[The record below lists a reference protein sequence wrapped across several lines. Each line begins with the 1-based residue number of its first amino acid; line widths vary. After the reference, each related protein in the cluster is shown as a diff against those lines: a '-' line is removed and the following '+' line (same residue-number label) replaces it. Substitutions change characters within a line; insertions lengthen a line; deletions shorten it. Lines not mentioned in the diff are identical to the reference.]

1 MVDAWL
7 HGLLSQTLALS
18 LAVIVVRTLQAVVTR
33 HLGAASGYLA
43 WLLVPVAMLAVA
55 MPHAARRPLVIQVDV
70 AGFAPAWLAARPAA
84 PASGLG
90 AASALAM
97 AAWVAGALLLA
108 ALLLQRQRRFE
119 ALVDV
124 SSQGTTPTLPAGA
137 GPAVL
142 GVWRRRVVLPR
153 DFDSAFDAEERRLML
168 LHEGVHLRR
177 GDNLWNL
184 LATTLL
190 VAHWFNPIAWWAWRR
205 LRADQELACDA
216 AVLRHESPATPATYA
231 GALLKVQGVALTP
244 PLATAWQSTHPLV
257 ERVRMLQVHR
267 ISSARHR
274 AGLRVAALCIVLAG
288 IGGYTLQA
296 GAGALPTAV
305 STDDASV
312 MTTLDIT
319 QTAVRATAPDIS
331 NKTAIETNV
340 RLLSRMGQ
348 QARVRIG
355 DTKWGLAPFEL
366 GLTVSRLDGG
376 RLQIDTALSAGT
388 PLAVLGS
395 PRVVVRDGEKASV
408 AIDTGDAAGAF
419 AISLTPKVV
428 AGSAADAIDTRKPP
442 ALPPLPATS
451 PVQPLPALP
460 SASALPPLP
469 AAPALQSLPAAPP
482 LPADPAPPI
491 QRAL

>member
-1 MVDAWL
+1 MVERLL
-7 HGLLSQTLALS
+7 HALLMQTLALS
-18 LAVIVVRTLQAVVTR
+18 VAVVVVRALQATVLR
-33 HLGAASGYLA
+33 RLGAAAGYLA
-43 WLLVPVAMLAVA
+43 WLLVPATTLAVA
-55 MPHAARRPLVIQVDV
+55 MPHAATQALVIRVDV
-70 AGFAPAWLAARPAA
+70 AAVAPAWLAARPAA
-84 PASGLG
+84 STSGL
-90 AASALAM
+90 ATASALAV
-97 AAWVAGALLLA
+97 AAWAAGALLLA

-124 SSQGTTPTLPAGA
+124 ASPGATPTLPAGA

-142 GVWRRRVVLPR
+142 GTWRRRVVLPQ

-184 LATTLL
+184 LATALL

-216 AVLRHESPATPATYA
+216 AVLRREPPEALATYA

-274 AGLRVAALCIVLAG
+274 AGLRVAALSIVLAG
-288 IGGYTLQA
+288 VGGYTLQA
-296 GAGALPTAV
+296 GAGALPATVA
-305 STDDASV
+305 TDDASV
-312 MTTLDIT
+312 MTTLDVT
-319 QTAVRATAPDIS
+319 QTAVRATAPDVS
-331 NKTAIETNV
+331 NKTSIETNI

-348 QARVRIG
+348 EARVRIG
-355 DTKWGLAPFEL
+355 NTKWGLAPFEL

-395 PRVVVRDGEKASV
+395 PRLVVRDGEKGSV
-408 AIDTGDAAGAF
+408 SIDTGDAAGAF
-419 AISLTPKVV
+419 TISLTPKVV
-428 AGSAADAIDTRKPP
+428 AASAADAIDARKPP
-442 ALPPLPATS
+442 ALPPLPAPP

-460 SASALPPLP
+460 PASALPPLP
-469 AAPALQSLPAAPP
+469 AAPALQPLPAVPP

>member
-18 LAVIVVRTLQAVVTR
+18 LAVIVVRALQAVVTR

-55 MPHAARRPLVIQVDV
+55 MPHAATRALVIRVDV
-70 AGFAPAWLAARPAA
+70 AAVAPAWLAARPAA
-84 PASGLG
+84 SASGPG

-119 ALVDV
+119 ALVDL
-124 SSQGTTPTLPAGA
+124 SSQGAMPTLPAGA

-142 GVWRRRVVLPR
+142 GVWRRRVVLPQ

-216 AVLRHESPATPATYA
+216 AVLRHEPPEALATYA
-231 GALLKVQGVALTP
+231 GALLKVQGVALTL
-244 PLATAWQSTHPLV
+244 PLASAWQSTHPLV
-257 ERVRMLQVHR
+257 ERVRMLKVHR
-267 ISSARHR
+267 ISSERHR
-274 AGLRVAALCIVLAG
+274 AGLRIAALSIVLAG
-288 IGGYTLQA
+288 VGGYTLRA
-296 GAGALPTAV
+296 GADALPAAA
-305 STDDASV
+305 SADDASV
-312 MTTLDIT
+312 MTAIDIT
-319 QTAVRATAPDIS
+319 HTTKHATAPDVSTKRVVTSQIKVLVRTGREAVVRFG
-331 NKTAIETNV
+331 NKNV
-340 RLLSRMGQ
+340 EPYE
-348 QARVRIG
+348 I
-355 DTKWGLAPFEL
+355 
-366 GLTVSRLDGG
+366 GLTVLRLDGD
-376 RLQIDTALSAGT
+376 RLQIDTRVSAGS
-388 PLAVLGS
+388 PLALVGS
-395 PRVVVRDGEKASV
+395 PRLVVHDGEKGSV

-419 AISLTPKVV
+419 TISLTPKVV
-428 AGSAADAIDTRKPP
+428 AGPAADAIDVRKPP
-442 ALPPLPATS
+442 ALPPLPATP

-460 SASALPPLP
+460 PASALPPLP
-469 AAPALQSLPAAPP
+469 ALQSLPAVPP

>member
-18 LAVIVVRTLQAVVTR
+18 LAVIAVRALQAAVTR

-55 MPHAARRPLVIQVDV
+55 MPHAATRALVIHVDV
-70 AGFAPAWLAARPAA
+70 AAVAPAWLAARPAA
-84 PASGLG
+84 STSGPG
-90 AASALAM
+90 AASALAV

-108 ALLLQRQRRFE
+108 ALLLRRQRRFE
-119 ALVDV
+119 ALVRV
-124 SSQGTTPTLPAGA
+124 SSQGAAPTLPAGA

-142 GVWRRRVVLPR
+142 GVWRRRVVLPE
-153 DFDSAFDAEERRLML
+153 DFDGAFDAEERRLML

-216 AVLRHESPATPATYA
+216 AVLRHEPPATLATYA
-231 GALLKVQGVALTP
+231 GALLKVQGVALKP

-274 AGLRVAALCIVLAG
+274 AGLRVAALSIVLAG

-296 GAGALPTAV
+296 GADALPAAV
-305 STDDASV
+305 SGNGASV
-312 MTTLDIT
+312 MTAIEIT
-319 QTAVRATAPDIS
+319 HTSQHATASDVSTKRVVTSKIH
-331 NKTAIETNV
+331 V
-340 RLLSRMGQ
+340 LSHKGQ
-348 QARVRIG
+348 EAVIRFGSEDVDPYEI
-355 DTKWGLAPFEL
+355 
-366 GLTVSRLDGG
+366 GLTVSRLDGD
-376 RLQIDTALSAGT
+376 RLELATRLSSGK
-388 PLAVLGS
+388 PLAVIGTPHILT
-395 PRVVVRDGEKASV
+395 RDGQAAQLEV
-408 AIDTGDAAGAF
+408 RTGDGAETF
-419 AISLTPKVV
+419 ELSLTPKVLD
-428 AGSAADAIDTRKPP
+428 AAQAAAAEKLKPSAVPPLSATPP
-442 ALPPLPATS
+442 A
-451 PVQPLPALP
+451 QPLPALP
-460 SASALPPLP
+460 RANALPPLP
-469 AAPALQSLPAAPP
+469 PAPTSQSVPALPP

>member
-18 LAVIVVRTLQAVVTR
+18 LAVIAVRALQAAVTR
-33 HLGAASGYLA
+33 RLGAASGYLA

-55 MPHAARRPLVIQVDV
+55 MPHAATRALVIHVDV
-70 AGFAPAWLAARPAA
+70 AAVAPAWFAARPGASA
-84 PASGLG
+84 PGLG

-108 ALLLQRQRRFE
+108 ALLLRRQRRFE
-119 ALVDV
+119 ALVRA
-124 SSQGTTPTLPAGA
+124 SSQGAAPTLPAGA

-168 LHEGVHLRR
+168 LHEGVHLRH

-216 AVLRHESPATPATYA
+216 AVLRHEPPEALATYA

-274 AGLRVAALCIVLAG
+274 AGLRVAVLSIVLAG

-296 GAGALPTAV
+296 DADALPAAA
-305 STDDASV
+305 SGSEASV
-312 MTTLDIT
+312 MTAIEVTHAT
-319 QTAVRATAPDIS
+319 HHATAPDAS
-331 NKTAIETNV
+331 TKNV
-340 RLLSRMGQ
+340 VTSQMRVLARTGQ
-348 QARVRIG
+348 EAVIRFGSKSVE
-355 DTKWGLAPFEL
+355 PFEI
-366 GLTVSRLDGG
+366 GLTVSRLDGD
-376 RLQIDTALSAGT
+376 RVEIATRLSAGS
-388 PLAVLGS
+388 PLAVVGS
-395 PRVVVRDGEKASV
+395 PRLVVHDGEKGTV
-408 AIDTGDAAGAF
+408 AIDAGDAAGAF
-419 AISLTPKVV
+419 TISLTPKVV
-428 AGSAADAIDTRKPP
+428 AGPAADAIDVRKPP
-442 ALPPLPATS
+442 ALPSLPA
-451 PVQPLPALP
+451 QPLPAMPVLP
-460 SASALPPLP
+460 PVSALPPLP
-469 AAPALQSLPAAPP
+469 AAPALQP
-482 LPADPAPPI
+482 LPALPPVPVDPAPPP

>member
-1 MVDAWL
+1 VVDAWL

-18 LAVIVVRTLQAVVTR
+18 IAAIVVRTLQAVVTR

-55 MPHAARRPLVIQVDV
+55 LPHAATRALVIHVDV
-70 AGFAPAWLAARPAA
+70 AAVAPAWLAARPAA
-84 PASGLG
+84 SASRLG

-124 SSQGTTPTLPAGA
+124 SSQDAKPTLPAGA

-184 LATTLL
+184 LAATLL

-216 AVLRHESPATPATYA
+216 AVLRHESPATLATYA
-231 GALLKVQGVALTP
+231 GALLKAQGVALTP

-274 AGLRVAALCIVLAG
+274 AGLRVAALSIVLAG

-296 GAGALPTAV
+296 GAGALPAAV
-305 STDDASV
+305 SNDDASV

-319 QTAVRATAPDIS
+319 HTTKHATAPDVSTKRVVTSQIRILVRTGREAVVRFGS
-331 NKTAIETNV
+331 KNV
-340 RLLSRMGQ
+340 EPYE
-348 QARVRIG
+348 I
-355 DTKWGLAPFEL
+355 
-366 GLTVSRLDGG
+366 GLTVSRLDGD
-376 RLQIDTALSAGT
+376 RLQIDTRVSAGN
-388 PLAVLGS
+388 PLALVGT
-395 PRVVVRDGEKASV
+395 PRLVVHDGEKGSV
-408 AIDTGDAAGAF
+408 AIDTGETNGAF

-428 AGSAADAIDTRKPP
+428 AGPAADAIDTRKPP
-442 ALPPLPATS
+442 ALPPP
-451 PVQPLPALP
+451 PVQPRPAVPALP
-460 SASALPPLP
+460 LANTLPPLPPAPTPQSLPALPPLP
-469 AAPALQSLPAAPP
+469 ADPP
-482 LPADPAPPI
+482 PP

>member
-18 LAVIVVRTLQAVVTR
+18 LAVIAVRALQAAVTR

-55 MPHAARRPLVIQVDV
+55 MPHAATRALVIHVDV
-70 AGFAPAWLAARPAA
+70 AAVAPAWLAARPAA
-84 PASGLG
+84 SAPGLG

-108 ALLLQRQRRFE
+108 ALLLRRQRRFE
-119 ALVDV
+119 ALVRV
-124 SSQGTTPTLPAGA
+124 SSQGAAPTLPAGA

-142 GVWRRRVVLPR
+142 GVWRRRVVLPQ

-216 AVLRHESPATPATYA
+216 AVLRHESPATLATYA

-244 PLATAWQSTHPLV
+244 PLASAWQSTHPLV

-274 AGLRVAALCIVLAG
+274 AGLRIAVLSIVLAG
-288 IGGYTLQA
+288 IGGYTLRA
-296 GAGALPTAV
+296 GASAV
-305 STDDASV
+305 PDASADKTSV
-312 MTTLDIT
+312 LTSLDVDIGHDASEHSKITPKILTRTGDQTTLRVPGDASGKVQAAEIT
-319 QTAVRATAPDIS
+319 YTAT
-331 NKTAIETNV
+331 
-340 RLLSRMGQ
+340 RLPGD
-348 QARVRIG
+348 RV
-355 DTKWGLAPFEL
+355 
-366 GLTVSRLDGG
+366 
-376 RLQIDTALSAGT
+376 QIDAELHYGGSLVA
-388 PLAVLGS
+388 S
-395 PRVVVRDGEKASV
+395 PRVITRDGEAARLEVRSGDGSRVMAVTLVPKLVAPQASEPSTAV
-408 AIDTGDAAGAF
+408 D
-419 AISLTPKVV
+419 V
-428 AGSAADAIDTRKPP
+428 RKP
-442 ALPPLPATS
+442 ADQRPL
-451 PVQPLPALP
+451 
-460 SASALPPLP
+460 
-469 AAPALQSLPAAPP
+469 
-482 LPADPAPPI
+482 
-491 QRAL
+491 